1 MSIVLSVS
9 LPEQLAKDLNRY
21 AKSTGRNKS
30 DIMKESLSLY
40 LWEAKMKNVRN
51 SLSIK
56 AKFAGFI

>member
-40 LWEAKMKNVRN
+40 LWEAKMKNVRK